1 MSEPTTS
8 EPKEVQINLRD
19 MNLKYLGAIQHSFD
33 LATCTIGALRSQ
45 TERDYDEFARSV
57 RFMPSQQHHLGF
69 DAVRPAAETWLLRQ
83 LLGEALGLLVPF
95 LEDTRSVAALAKFK
109 ADGGTDQQKLQKI
122 LGEDRQAFLRLSLE
136 DRIKLLKEGYSITA
150 PMDGFVTGYVKLAQA
165 LARGGTVTDQDVT
178 DANDLIVRLTVIELQ
193 PAAGQAAEG
202 QQGAMTGRLLEG
214 QKRFPVGSKVDLR
227 KEEVLSL
234 FVSVA
239 VFVSSIMGSLQAF
252 VQKTL
257 PAEQTGAETPGNN

>member
-8 EPKEVQINLRD
+8 EPKAVQINLRE
-19 MNLKYLGAIQHSFD
+19 MNLKYLGAIQQSFD
-33 LATCTIGALRSQ
+33 LAACTVGALRAQ
-45 TERDYDEFARSV
+45 TERDYDEFSRSV

-69 DAVRPAAETWLLRQ
+69 DAVRPVAENWLLRQ

-109 ADGGTDQQKLQKI
+109 AEGGTDQQKLQKI

-136 DRIKLLKEGYSITA
+136 DRIKLLKEGYSISA
-150 PMDGFVTGYVKLAQA
+150 PMDSFVSGYVKLAQV
-165 LARGGTVTDQDVT
+165 LARGGTVAEADVT
-178 DANDLIVRLTVIELQ
+178 DEKDLVVRLTVIELQ
-193 PAAGQAAEG
+193 PAAAGEA
-202 QQGAMTGRLLEG
+202 QQGTVTGRLLEG
-214 QKRFPVGSKVDLR
+214 QKRFAVGSKVELR

-239 VFVSSIMGSLQAF
+239 VFISSIMGALQAF

-257 PAEQTGAETPGNN
+257 PAEQTTPETRSN